1 MGESMRRQLLFLLL
15 ATSGCGE
22 DDKKRSSQGGTEH
35 PAADHPEAHYPEACL
50 SELPPD
56 LVELIS
62 STQRDNT
69 AARASAVAAERSR
82 LGVEALSPTTR
93 LGTSIDG
100 MTAYVPKVDPFPDS
114 VVATGDLDY
123 DVRKNGYQLN
133 HGKSGMANVYETSP
147 GSRSYFIV
155 DLVDGDGIGGNGS
168 EVLASTA
175 EYGLTDPAPEAVE
188 GHSWHSWHAS
198 GDNVLVR
205 ATQKP
210 EDSILREVALCGCG
224 GREEVSTKPDDSSAK
239 VRPRSYDVAIFMLPG
254 QTLPRLGEETF
265 EARYERALV
274 RQRFVPRVGATCMQ
288 VDPNQSC

>member
-1 MGESMRRQLLFLLL
+1 MRRNLLFLLL
-15 ATSGCGE
+15 ATASCGH
-22 DDKKRSSQGGTEH
+22 DDEKRSNQGE
-35 PAADHPEAHYPEACL
+35 AKHPEATYPEACL

-56 LVELIS
+56 LVELIA

-69 AARASAVAAERSR
+69 AARDLAVAAERSR

-93 LGTSIDG
+93 LGTTTDG
-100 MTAYVPKVDPFPDS
+100 MTAYVPEVDPFPDS

-133 HGKSGMANVYETSP
+133 HGKPGMSNVYETSP
-147 GSRSYFIV
+147 GSQRYFIV

-168 EVLASTA
+168 EVLASAA
-175 EYGLTDPAPEAVE
+175 EYGLADPAPATVE

-198 GDNVLVR
+198 DDNVLVR

-210 EDSILREVALCGCG
+210 EDAILREVTMCGCG
-224 GREEVSTKPDDSSAK
+224 GREEASMKRDESSGK
-239 VRPRSYDVAIFMLPG
+239 VAARSYDVAIFMLPG
-254 QTLPRLGEETF
+254 QALPRLGEETF
-265 EARYERALV
+265 EATYKRSLV
-274 RQRFVPRVGATCMQ
+274 RQSFVPRVGAACRQ